1 MSNNKDFLI
10 YLKDFLKKKDR
21 EELKKKLKENY
32 YDGRLNNEHTKY
44 NGR

>member
-1 MSNNKDFLI
+1 MSNKDFLI

-32 YDGRLNNEHTKY
+32 YDRRLNNEHSKY

>member
-1 MSNNKDFLI
+1 MSNKDFLI

-21 EELKKKLKENY
+21 AELKKKLKENY
-32 YDGRLNNEHTKY
+32 YDRRLNNEHTKY